1 MEGERKG
8 STELFEDESV
18 GEIGDQVKISHQ
30 KSHILMENKDNKV
43 HGEVDLA
50 GKIINPGTSLERG
63 SVFVCGWCLCSC
75 QGRVAPGG
83 I

>member
-1 MEGERKG
+1 MQRLEGERRG
-8 STELFEDESV
+8 STELFGDESV
-18 GEIGDQVKISHQ
+18 GEIGDQSA
-30 KSHILMENKDNKV
+30 HILMENKDNRV

-50 GKIINPGTSLERG
+50 GKRINPGTSLEG
-63 SVFVCGWCLCSC
+63 GGVFVCRWCLCSC

>member
-1 MEGERKG
+1 
-8 STELFEDESV
+8 
-18 GEIGDQVKISHQ
+18 
-30 KSHILMENKDNKV
+30 MENKDNKV

-50 GKIINPGTSLERG
+50 GKIINPGTSLEG
-63 SVFVCGWCLCSC
+63 GGVSVCGWCLCSC